1 MVPRALLLALRLG
14 LALAAAA
21 AAGACNGSAVGVDAC
36 KSIEEARCR
45 QVPNCPNVQ
54 VSPPVYYT
62 SGSATDACIRY
73 YDVACA
79 HGLAVGVDPG
89 TSAVNACVS
98 AIENDGC
105 DVVAAPETDP
115 ACAWLEPP
123 DSGAGDAR
131 DASDAAEAA
140 SDGSAA
146 DAAGE

>member
-1 MVPRALLLALRLG
+1 MLPRALLLALP
-14 LALAAAA
+14 LALAV
-21 AAGACNGSAVGVDAC
+21 AGAVGGCNGNAVGVDAC

-54 VSPPVYYT
+54 VSPPIDYT

-89 TSAVNACVS
+89 TSAVNACVT

-105 DVVAAPETDP
+105 GVVAAPESDP
-115 ACAWLEPP
+115 ACSWLEPP
-123 DSGAGDAR
+123 DSGADGGDASETGE
-131 DASDAAEAA
+131 AGSDA
-140 SDGSAA
+140 G